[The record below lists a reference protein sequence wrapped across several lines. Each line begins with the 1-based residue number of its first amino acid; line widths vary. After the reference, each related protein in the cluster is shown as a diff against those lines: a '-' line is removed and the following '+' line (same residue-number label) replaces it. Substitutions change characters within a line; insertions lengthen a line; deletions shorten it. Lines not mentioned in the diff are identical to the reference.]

1 MQTLMP
7 AVQPQQITAVSVCWA
22 RLLTPFALAMKAM
35 VLLLPSSSC
44 PAGACGAQPGF
55 AAVQELLLAQWP
67 SQEKLLLTEHSQKK
81 HKNTT
86 ITGKD

>member
-1 MQTLMP
+1 MQTWMP
-7 AVQPQQITAVSVCWA
+7 AVQPQQTTAVSVCWA
-22 RLLTPFALAMKAM
+22 RLFAPLALAVKAM
-35 VLLLPSSSC
+35 ALLLQSSSC

-67 SQEKLLLTEHSQKK
+67 GQEKLLLTEHSQKK

-86 ITGKD
+86 ITGTD